1 VITASAAAAAAP
13 PVTALPTEPPPARG
27 SLWGPVPRFLAG
39 RAVSNCGDWLTT
51 IAVAVALYRL
61 TGSLAAPAVAILLR
75 VAPRPF
81 GTLAGGHLAD
91 CAGPM
96 PTLVTLNLGRAG
108 TTALLALALDARAI
122 PAVLVL
128 LVISQGAG
136 AAAQPAGQAAIP
148 RLVPATSVGRT
159 TAQVS
164 VIDSLSLVVG
174 PGIAAALLSLA
185 SGDWAWLVI
194 VDAISFLVLA
204 GVLAGLPSTGS
215 PAPAVAPAPSRVWSG
230 IGLVLGRPFP
240 RQLALAQFG
249 IFAGITAL
257 QAVLP
262 AAAAARFGNPDAI
275 GWVYAG
281 VGAGNVLGGLCL
293 LRTCRRGIGRRAMG
307 TLTLL
312 ELLPLA
318 AFALVGPAWVDIAL
332 VVMSGVASAPYE
344 ILAATQMARMMPA
357 GRLGQA
363 SAAVW
368 LFGYAGMLV
377 GGLAAAL
384 LADRLGWS
392 GLLLAVCAGGA
403 AVLVAGWRTPRR
415 AIVDATCEARR

>member
-1 VITASAAAAAAP
+1 MITASSAGPAGH
-13 PVTALPTEPPPARG
+13 PVAVLLTEPEPPQ
-27 SLWGPVPRFLAG
+27 SLLWQPASRFLAG
-39 RAVSNCGDWLTT
+39 RVISNCGDWLTT
-51 IAVAVALYRL
+51 IAVAVALYSL
-61 TGSLAAPAVAILLR
+61 TGSLAAPAVAMVLR

-81 GTLAGGHLAD
+81 GGLAGGHLAD
-91 CAGPM
+91 RFGPM
-96 PTLVTLNLGRAG
+96 PTLVVLNLGRACATG
-108 TTALLALALDARAI
+108 LLAVALDARAI

-128 LVISQGAG
+128 LVVSQAG
-136 AAAQPAGQAAIP
+136 GGAAQPAGQAAVP
-148 RLVPATSVGRT
+148 RLVPAGAVGRL
-159 TAQVS
+159 TARIG
-164 VIDSLSLVVG
+164 VIDSLSLVIG
-174 PGIAAALLSLA
+174 PGVATALLGAAGGDWVWLVTADAVSFLALAGILATLPVNHSRAPAAAPQRH
-185 SGDWAWLVI
+185 GM
-194 VDAISFLVLA
+194 
-204 GVLAGLPSTGS
+204 
-215 PAPAVAPAPSRVWSG
+215 WSG
-230 IGLVLGRPFP
+230 IALILSRPFP
-240 RQLALAQFG
+240 RQLAFAQFG

-262 AAAAARFGNPDAI
+262 AAAAARLGSPNAI

-293 LRTCRRGIGRRAMG
+293 LRTRRRGIGRRALG

-318 AFALVGPAWVDIAL
+318 ALALVGVAWADIAL

-344 ILAATQMARMMPA
+344 ILAATQMARTMPA

-368 LFGYAGMLV
+368 LFGYSGMLV

-392 GLLLAVCAGGA
+392 RLLLAVCAGGA
-403 AVLVAGWRTPRR
+403 AVLVAGWRAPRR
-415 AIVDATCEARR
+415 VAVDATCEVCG

>member
-1 VITASAAAAAAP
+1 VAVLLSEP
-13 PVTALPTEPPPARG
+13 EPPQSLLGQPA
-27 SLWGPVPRFLAG
+27 SRFLAG

-51 IAVAVALYRL
+51 IAVAVALYSL
-61 TGSLAAPAVAILLR
+61 TGSLAAPAVAMVLR

-81 GTLAGGHLAD
+81 GGLARGHPAD
-91 CAGPM
+91 RFGPM
-96 PTLVTLNLGRAG
+96 PTLVILNLGRAAATG
-108 TTALLALALDARAI
+108 LLAVALEARAI
-122 PAVLVL
+122 PAVLTL
-128 LVISQGAG
+128 LVVSQAG
-136 AAAQPAGQAAIP
+136 GGAAQPAGQAAVP
-148 RLVPATSVGRT
+148 RLVPAAAVGRL
-159 TAQVS
+159 TARIG

-174 PGIAAALLSLA
+174 PGIATALLGA
-185 SGDWAWLVI
+185 AGGDWVWLVAA
-194 VDAISFLVLA
+194 DAISFLALA
-204 GVLAGLPSTGS
+204 GVLATLP
-215 PAPAVAPAPSRVWSG
+215 ANHSRVPAAPPQRAGMWSG
-230 IGLVLGRPFP
+230 IALILSRPFP

>member
-1 VITASAAAAAAP
+1 
-13 PVTALPTEPPPARG
+13 
-27 SLWGPVPRFLAG
+27 
-39 RAVSNCGDWLTT
+39 
-51 IAVAVALYRL
+51 
-61 TGSLAAPAVAILLR
+61 
-75 VAPRPF
+75 
-81 GTLAGGHLAD
+81 
-91 CAGPM
+91 
-96 PTLVTLNLGRAG
+96 
-108 TTALLALALDARAI
+108 
-122 PAVLVL
+122 
-128 LVISQGAG
+128 
-136 AAAQPAGQAAIP
+136 
-148 RLVPATSVGRT
+148 VPATSVGRT

-262 AAAAARFGNPDAI
+262 AAAAERFGNPDAI